1 MKPIHR
7 RNTFQRQLIME
18 IICNVDNHPTA
29 DEIYQQILL
38 RYSNIS
44 KATVYRNLNLLA
56 EMGMIKKIECP
67 GQPDRYD
74 RSVKPH
80 YHAQCLRCGRFIDVL
95 MPYNKIMDMEA
106 SKASGFDIEKHEI
119 IFEGICPNCRKEQ

>member
-1 MKPIHR
+1 MVICATILIMIINKEIFMKPIHR

-67 GQPDRYD
+67 DVYKRQLQ
-74 RSVKPH
+74 H
-80 YHAQCLRCGRFIDVL
+80 CGILLENWNLTR
-95 MPYNKIMDMEA
+95 
-106 SKASGFDIEKHEI
+106 H
-119 IFEGICPNCRKEQ
+119 